1 MIAAIHAGWK
11 GAFKGIIKRTL
22 NFMIKKGC
30 DPKNV
35 TAVIGPCI
43 SVKNYEVKKDF
54 IKKLIKKDGKNKKFF
69 KKIQNKDFFD
79 LKKYVLSQLK
89 ALNIKKIDIINK
101 NTFNPKNNFFSAR
114 RSISRNENDYGRN
127 ISVIMINWQ
136 YLMKLLTGN
145 SNKPLSKNIAKYLKS
160 KLVNSS
166 IKKFSD
172 GEIYIEINENIRGNS
187 IFIIQSIS
195 SPANDNLMELL
206 LCIDALKRSSAKNIT
221 AVIPYFGYARQ
232 DRKVVPR
239 TSISAKLVSN
249 LITKAGA
256 DRVVTVDLHAGQIQG
271 FFDIPVDN
279 LFATPIFARH
289 AKKNI
294 KSKNIICVAPDVG
307 GTERARALGKILNV
321 ELAIVDKRRPK
332 PGQSKVMN
340 VIGNVKGKTCIIVDD
355 IIDSGGTI
363 VNAAKALKDRGAKEV
378 YVYITHGVLS
388 GEAVDKIKKS
398 VIRKLVIT
406 DTIDNHDKIKN
417 VKNIEVL
424 PISALMGEAIKRIS
438 NSTSVSDLFK

>member
-1 MIAAIHAGWK
+1 M
-11 GAFKGIIKRTL
+11 
-22 NFMIKKGC
+22 
-30 DPKNV
+30 
-35 TAVIGPCI
+35 
-43 SVKNYEVKKDF
+43 
-54 IKKLIKKDGKNKKFF
+54 
-69 KKIQNKDFFD
+69 KI
-79 LKKYVLSQLK
+79 
-89 ALNIKKIDIINK
+89 
-101 NTFNPKNNFFSAR
+101 
-114 RSISRNENDYGRN
+114 
-127 ISVIMINWQ
+127 
-136 YLMKLLTGN
+136 LTGN
-145 SNKPLSKNIAKYLKS
+145 SNKNLSIKISKYLKN

-187 IFIIQSIS
+187 IFIIQGIS

-256 DRVVTVDLHAGQIQG
+256 DRIVTVDLHAGQIQG

-289 AKKNI
+289 IKRKI
-294 KSKNIICVAPDVG
+294 KSKNLICVAPDVG
-307 GTERARALGKILNV
+307 GVERARALGRKLDV
-321 ELAIVDKRRPK
+321 GLAIIDKRRPT
-332 PGQSKVMN
+332 PGKSQVMN
-340 VIGNVKGKTCIIVDD
+340 VVGNVKGKTCIIVDD

-363 VNAAKALKDRGAKEV
+363 VNAAAALINRGAKEV
-378 YVYITHGVLS
+378 NVYVTHGVLS
-388 GEAVDKIKKS
+388 GEAVEKIKKS
-398 VIRKLVIT
+398 KIKNLVVT
-406 DTIDNHDKIKN
+406 DTIDNSDK
-417 VKNIEVL
+417 VKKSRNIEVL
-424 PISALMGEAIKRIS
+424 SISNLLAEAMKRIS

>member
-1 MIAAIHAGWK
+1 
-11 GAFKGIIKRTL
+11 
-22 NFMIKKGC
+22 
-30 DPKNV
+30 
-35 TAVIGPCI
+35 
-43 SVKNYEVKKDF
+43 
-54 IKKLIKKDGKNKKFF
+54 
-69 KKIQNKDFFD
+69 
-79 LKKYVLSQLK
+79 
-89 ALNIKKIDIINK
+89 
-101 NTFNPKNNFFSAR
+101 
-114 RSISRNENDYGRN
+114 
-127 ISVIMINWQ
+127 
-136 YLMKLLTGN
+136 MKLLTGN
-145 SNKPLSKNIAKYLKS
+145 SNKNLSKKISKFLKT

-166 IKKFSD
+166 IKKFAD
-172 GEIYIEINENIRGNS
+172 GEIYVEINENIRGNS

-279 LFATPIFARH
+279 LFTTPIFARH
-289 AKKNI
+289 IKKNV
-294 KSKNIICVAPDVG
+294 KSNNVICVAPDAG
-307 GTERARALGKILNV
+307 GTERARALGKLLDV
-321 ELAIVDKRRPK
+321 GLAIVDKRRPA
-332 PGQSKVMN
+332 PGKSQVMN

-378 YVYITHGVLS
+378 YVYITHGVLT
-388 GEAVDKIKKS
+388 GEAARKIKTSSIK
-398 VIRKLVIT
+398 KLVIT
-406 DTIDNHDKIKN
+406 DTIDNSEKSNKFN
-417 VKNIEVL
+417 NIEVL
-424 PISALMGEAIKRIS
+424 SIANLMGEAIKRIS

>member
-1 MIAAIHAGWK
+1 
-11 GAFKGIIKRTL
+11 
-22 NFMIKKGC
+22 
-30 DPKNV
+30 
-35 TAVIGPCI
+35 
-43 SVKNYEVKKDF
+43 
-54 IKKLIKKDGKNKKFF
+54 
-69 KKIQNKDFFD
+69 
-79 LKKYVLSQLK
+79 
-89 ALNIKKIDIINK
+89 
-101 NTFNPKNNFFSAR
+101 
-114 RSISRNENDYGRN
+114 
-127 ISVIMINWQ
+127 
-136 YLMKLLTGN
+136 MKLLTGN
-145 SNKPLSKNIAKYLKS
+145 SNKVLSKNIAKYLKS

-166 IKKFSD
+166 IRKFAD
-172 GEIYIEINENIRGNS
+172 GEIYVEINENIRGNS

-289 AKKNI
+289 ARKKI
-294 KSKNIICVAPDVG
+294 KSKKIVCVAPDVG
-307 GTERARALGKILNV
+307 GTERARALGKLLGV
-321 ELAIVDKRRPK
+321 GLAIVDKRRPK

-340 VIGNVKGKTCIIVDD
+340 VIGDVKDQTCIIVDD

-363 VNAAKALKDRGAKEV
+363 VNAAKALKERGAKDV

-388 GEAVDKIKKS
+388 GEAVKKIKNS
-398 VIRKLVIT
+398 VIKNLVIT
-406 DTIDNHDKIKN
+406 DTIDNINRVKG

-424 PISALMGEAIKRIS
+424 SISSLMGEAIKRIS

>member
-1 MIAAIHAGWK
+1 
-11 GAFKGIIKRTL
+11 
-22 NFMIKKGC
+22 
-30 DPKNV
+30 
-35 TAVIGPCI
+35 
-43 SVKNYEVKKDF
+43 
-54 IKKLIKKDGKNKKFF
+54 
-69 KKIQNKDFFD
+69 
-79 LKKYVLSQLK
+79 
-89 ALNIKKIDIINK
+89 
-101 NTFNPKNNFFSAR
+101 
-114 RSISRNENDYGRN
+114 
-127 ISVIMINWQ
+127 
-136 YLMKLLTGN
+136 MKLLTGN
-145 SNKPLSKNIAKYLKS
+145 SNKILSKNIAKYLKT

-166 IKKFSD
+166 IRKFAD

-187 IFIIQSIS
+187 IFIVQSIS

-279 LFATPIFARH
+279 LFSTPIFARH
-289 AKKNI
+289 VRKRI
-294 KSKNIICVAPDVG
+294 KSKKIICVAPDVG
-307 GTERARALGKILNV
+307 GTERARALGKLLNV
-321 ELAIVDKRRPK
+321 GLAIVDKRRPK
-332 PGQSKVMN
+332 PGQSQVMN
-340 VIGNVKGKTCIIVDD
+340 VIGDVKNQTCVIVDD

-363 VNAAKALKDRGAKEV
+363 VNAAKALKQRGAKEV

-388 GEAVDKIKKS
+388 GDAVKKIKNSPIKN
-398 VIRKLVIT
+398 LVIT
-406 DTIDNHDKIKN
+406 DTIDNTKKIN
-417 VKNIEVL
+417 NAKNIQIL
-424 PISALMGEAIKRIS
+424 SISNLLGEALKRIS

>member
-1 MIAAIHAGWK
+1 
-11 GAFKGIIKRTL
+11 
-22 NFMIKKGC
+22 
-30 DPKNV
+30 
-35 TAVIGPCI
+35 
-43 SVKNYEVKKDF
+43 
-54 IKKLIKKDGKNKKFF
+54 
-69 KKIQNKDFFD
+69 
-79 LKKYVLSQLK
+79 
-89 ALNIKKIDIINK
+89 
-101 NTFNPKNNFFSAR
+101 
-114 RSISRNENDYGRN
+114 
-127 ISVIMINWQ
+127 
-136 YLMKLLTGN
+136 MKLLSGN
-145 SNKPLSKNIAKYLKS
+145 SNKILSKNIANYLKS

-166 IKKFSD
+166 IRNFSD
-172 GEIYIEINENIRGNS
+172 GEIYVEINENIRGNS

-249 LITKAGA
+249 LITTAGA

-289 AKKNI
+289 VTKKI

-307 GTERARALGKILNV
+307 GTERARALGKLLNIG
-321 ELAIVDKRRPK
+321 LAIVDKRRPK
-332 PGQSKVMN
+332 PGKSQVMN
-340 VIGNVKGKTCIIVDD
+340 VIGDVKGKTCLIVDD

-363 VNAAKALKDRGAKEV
+363 VNAAKALKKRCAKEV

-388 GEAVDKIKKS
+388 GDAVKKIKDS
-398 VIRKLVIT
+398 VIKNLVIT
-406 DTIDNHDKIKN
+406 DTIDNNNKIKG

-424 PISALMGEAIKRIS
+424 PISGLMGEAIKRIS

>member
-1 MIAAIHAGWK
+1 
-11 GAFKGIIKRTL
+11 
-22 NFMIKKGC
+22 
-30 DPKNV
+30 
-35 TAVIGPCI
+35 
-43 SVKNYEVKKDF
+43 
-54 IKKLIKKDGKNKKFF
+54 
-69 KKIQNKDFFD
+69 
-79 LKKYVLSQLK
+79 
-89 ALNIKKIDIINK
+89 
-101 NTFNPKNNFFSAR
+101 
-114 RSISRNENDYGRN
+114 
-127 ISVIMINWQ
+127 
-136 YLMKLLTGN
+136 MKLLTGN
-145 SNKPLSKNIAKYLKS
+145 SNKILSKNIAKYLKS

-166 IKKFSD
+166 LKKFAD
-172 GEIYIEINENIRGNS
+172 GEIYVEINENIRGNS

-256 DRVVTVDLHAGQIQG
+256 DRIVTVDLHAGQIQG

-289 AKKNI
+289 IKKKI
-294 KSKNIICVAPDVG
+294 KNKKIICIAPDVG
-307 GTERARALGKILNV
+307 GTERARALGKFLNV
-321 ELAIVDKRRPK
+321 GLAIVDKRRPK
-332 PGQSKVMN
+332 PGQSQVMN
-340 VIGNVKGKTCIIVDD
+340 VIGDVKDQTCIIVDD

-363 VNAAKALKDRGAKEV
+363 VNAAKALKGRGAKEV

-388 GEAVDKIKKS
+388 GDAVNKIKKS
-398 VIRKLVIT
+398 MIKNLVIT
-406 DTIDNHDKIKN
+406 DTINNGEKTKHA
-417 VKNIEVL
+417 KNIEVL
-424 PISALMGEAIKRIS
+424 PISGLMGEAIKRIS

>member
-1 MIAAIHAGWK
+1 
-11 GAFKGIIKRTL
+11 
-22 NFMIKKGC
+22 
-30 DPKNV
+30 
-35 TAVIGPCI
+35 
-43 SVKNYEVKKDF
+43 
-54 IKKLIKKDGKNKKFF
+54 
-69 KKIQNKDFFD
+69 
-79 LKKYVLSQLK
+79 
-89 ALNIKKIDIINK
+89 
-101 NTFNPKNNFFSAR
+101 
-114 RSISRNENDYGRN
+114 
-127 ISVIMINWQ
+127 
-136 YLMKLLTGN
+136 MKLLSGN
-145 SNKPLSKNIAKYLKS
+145 SNKLLSKKISKVLRT

-166 IKKFSD
+166 IRKFAD

-206 LCIDALKRSSAKNIT
+206 LCVDALKRSSAKNIT

-279 LFATPIFARH
+279 LFARPIFTRH
-289 AKKNI
+289 IKKNI
-294 KSKNIICVAPDVG
+294 KSKDMICVAPDVG
-307 GTERARALGKILNV
+307 GTERARALGKILDV
-321 ELAIVDKRRPK
+321 GLAIVDKRRPA
-332 PGQSKVMN
+332 PGKSQVMN
-340 VIGNVKGKTCIIVDD
+340 IIGNVKNKVCIIVDD

-363 VNAAKALKDRGAKEV
+363 VNAAKTLKDRGAKEV

-388 GEAVDKIKKS
+388 GDAVRKIQKS
-398 VIRKLVIT
+398 NIKKLVIT
-406 DTIDNHDKIKN
+406 DSIDNN
-417 VKNIEVL
+417 NRVKSSRNIEVL
-424 PISALMGEAIKRIS
+424 TISNLLGEAMKRIS

>member
-1 MIAAIHAGWK
+1 
-11 GAFKGIIKRTL
+11 
-22 NFMIKKGC
+22 
-30 DPKNV
+30 
-35 TAVIGPCI
+35 
-43 SVKNYEVKKDF
+43 
-54 IKKLIKKDGKNKKFF
+54 
-69 KKIQNKDFFD
+69 
-79 LKKYVLSQLK
+79 
-89 ALNIKKIDIINK
+89 
-101 NTFNPKNNFFSAR
+101 
-114 RSISRNENDYGRN
+114 
-127 ISVIMINWQ
+127 
-136 YLMKLLTGN
+136 MKLLTGN
-145 SNKPLSKNIAKYLKS
+145 SNKILSKNIARYLKT

-166 IKKFSD
+166 IRKFAD

-256 DRVVTVDLHAGQIQG
+256 DRIVTVDLHAGQIQG

-279 LFATPIFARH
+279 LFSTPIFARH
-289 AKKNI
+289 VKKRI
-294 KSKNIICVAPDVG
+294 KSKKIICVAPDVG
-307 GTERARALGKILNV
+307 GTERARALGKLLNV
-321 ELAIVDKRRPK
+321 GLAIVDKRRPK
-332 PGQSKVMN
+332 PGQSQVMN
-340 VIGNVKGKTCIIVDD
+340 VIGDVKNQTCVIVDD

-363 VNAAKALKDRGAKEV
+363 VNAAKALKQRGAKEV

-388 GEAVDKIKKS
+388 GDAVKKIKNS
-398 VIRKLVIT
+398 VIKNLVIT
-406 DTIDNHDKIKN
+406 DTIDNSQKTKN

-424 PISALMGEAIKRIS
+424 PISSLMGEAIKRIS

>member
-1 MIAAIHAGWK
+1 
-11 GAFKGIIKRTL
+11 
-22 NFMIKKGC
+22 
-30 DPKNV
+30 
-35 TAVIGPCI
+35 
-43 SVKNYEVKKDF
+43 
-54 IKKLIKKDGKNKKFF
+54 
-69 KKIQNKDFFD
+69 
-79 LKKYVLSQLK
+79 
-89 ALNIKKIDIINK
+89 
-101 NTFNPKNNFFSAR
+101 
-114 RSISRNENDYGRN
+114 
-127 ISVIMINWQ
+127 
-136 YLMKLLTGN
+136 MKLLTGN
-145 SNKPLSKNIAKYLKS
+145 SNKTLSKNIAKYLKS

-166 IKKFSD
+166 IRKFAD

-187 IFIIQSIS
+187 IFIIQSVS

-256 DRVVTVDLHAGQIQG
+256 DRIVTVDLHAGQIQG

-289 AKKNI
+289 VRKKI
-294 KSKNIICVAPDVG
+294 KSKKIICVAPDVG
-307 GTERARALGKILNV
+307 GTERARALGKLLNA

-332 PGQSKVMN
+332 PGQSQVMN
-340 VIGNVKGKTCIIVDD
+340 VIGDVKDKTCIIVDD

-363 VNAAKALKDRGAKEV
+363 INAAAALKKRGAREV
-378 YVYITHGVLS
+378 FVYITHGVLS
-388 GEAVDKIKKS
+388 GDAVKKIQKS
-398 VIRKLVIT
+398 VIKNLVIT
-406 DTIDNHDKIKN
+406 DTIDNGEKTKN
-417 VKNIEVL
+417 IKNIEVL